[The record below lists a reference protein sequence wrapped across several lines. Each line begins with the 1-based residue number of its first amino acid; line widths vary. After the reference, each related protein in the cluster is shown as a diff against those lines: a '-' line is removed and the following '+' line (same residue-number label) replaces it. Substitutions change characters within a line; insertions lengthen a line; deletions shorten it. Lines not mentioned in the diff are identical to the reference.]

1 MSKKAMV
8 TPEIIQLVR
17 EIKEDYPERFYW
29 EIGQRVGV
37 CDDTVMRIL
46 HNEYRIEGD
55 KVVRIYKKPK
65 KAAEEN
71 KPEQNLL
78 HMYPTTSVP
87 MSKKLLNA
95 LYGSNKAFSV
105 TLNDICK
112 SVGQIREAL
121 TDLSDTL
128 K

>member
-1 MSKKAMV
+1 MSKKVRV

-17 EIKEDYPERFYW
+17 KIKEDYPERFYW

-55 KVVRIYKKPK
+55 IAVRIYKKPK
-65 KAAEEN
+65 KT
-71 KPEQNLL
+71 KQF
-78 HMYPTTSVP
+78 
-87 MSKKLLNA
+87 LNS
-95 LYGSNKAFSV
+95 LYGSKAFSV
-105 TLNDICK
+105 TLNDICED
-112 SVGQIREAL
+112 VGQIREAL
-121 TDLSDTL
+121 TDLSDTF

>member
-1 MSKKAMV
+1 MSKRARV
-8 TPEIIQLVR
+8 TPEIIHEV
-17 EIKEDYPERFYW
+17 KEMCDNHPERFYW

-46 HNEYRIEGD
+46 HNEYHIEGD

-87 MSKKLLNA
+87 N
-95 LYGSNKAFSV
+95 GSNKAFSV

-121 TDLSDTL
+121 TGLSDAL